1 MAILSNLSN
10 LGVAS
15 HRKIKTLGYFRLRSS
30 ALQIQ
35 HTTGKNQYGQAQNE
49 DCSESD
55 SWSQTEYPQ
64 RAEFI
69 DELLEQKC
77 RKESMSVHEVI
88 FLFNT

>member
-1 MAILSNLSN
+1 MTIFRNFKNQSQRLMATLSNLSN

-35 HTTGKNQYGQAQNE
+35 HTTGKNQYGQAQNK

-55 SWSQTEYPQ
+55 
-64 RAEFI
+64 
-69 DELLEQKC
+69 
-77 RKESMSVHEVI
+77 
-88 FLFNT
+88 

>member
-1 MAILSNLSN
+1 MTILSNFSN

-35 HTTGKNQYGQAQNE
+35 HTTGKNQYGQAQNK

-55 SWSQTEYPQ
+55 
-64 RAEFI
+64 
-69 DELLEQKC
+69 
-77 RKESMSVHEVI
+77 
-88 FLFNT
+88 